1 MTVMRRAAA
10 LLLSLAAAALA
21 ACSDGAGNS
30 ISTGVGGTV
39 RVEYGRVS
47 R

>member
-1 MTVMRRAAA
+1 MRPLA
-10 LLLSLAAAALA
+10 LLALLAATAAA

-30 ISTGVGGTV
+30 LSTGVGGTV
-39 RVEYGRVS
+39 RTEYGRVS

>member
-1 MTVMRRAAA
+1 MTMVRHCV
-10 LLLSLAAAALA
+10 LLLLLAAA

-30 ISTGVGGTV
+30 LSTGLGGTL
-39 RVEYGRVS
+39 RTEYGRVW

>member
-1 MTVMRRAAA
+1 MTGMARFA
-10 LLLSLAAAALA
+10 LLLLLAAA

-30 ISTGVGGTV
+30 LSVGAGGAV
-39 RVEYGRVS
+39 RAEYGRVS

>member
-1 MTVMRRAAA
+1 MTRMRRAV
-10 LLLSLAAAALA
+10 LLLLLAAAVG

-30 ISTGVGGTV
+30 LSTGVGGVV
-39 RVEYGRVS
+39 RSEYGRVT

>member
-1 MTVMRRAAA
+1 MNGMHRMAWLFLLIAAVG
-10 LLLSLAAAALA
+10 

-30 ISTGVGGTV
+30 LSTGVGGVV
-39 RVEYGRVS
+39 RSEYGRVS